1 MKIDLTEHERDIVLV
16 ALREMN
22 TIITNALAVKINAQ
36 DSADDGPEVGILS
49 VPHDSL

>member
-1 MKIDLTEHERDIVLV
+1 MKIDLTEHEINIVIV

-22 TIITNALAVKINAQ
+22 TAIANTLAMKINAQ
-36 DSADDGPEVGILS
+36 DPTNDGPEVGILS